1 MPKPPMT
8 FLSDHAIQQ
17 INSLGG
23 PALPTGVSSQ
33 TLKVI
38 MENIAASESALSSC
52 RVAVAMATRRHA

>member
-1 MPKPPMT
+1 MPQTPMK
-8 FLSDHAIQQ
+8 FMSDSAIQQ

-38 MENIAASESALSSC
+38 MENIAASDAALSSC
-52 RVAVAMATRRHA
+52 RVAMAMAIRNHR

>member
-1 MPKPPMT
+1 MSKTPMK
-8 FLSDHAIQQ
+8 FMSDNAIQQ

-38 MENIAASESALSSC
+38 MENIAASDAALSSC
-52 RVAVAMATRRHA
+52 RVAVAMAVRKHQ

>member
-1 MPKPPMT
+1 MPQTPMK
-8 FLSDHAIQQ
+8 FISDSAIQQ

-38 MENIAASESALSSC
+38 MENIAASDAALSSC
-52 RVAVAMATRRHA
+52 RVAVAMAIRNHR